1 MNTIPAHATTRRS
14 VLQRALASTIA
25 LVGASAHAQTF
36 PDRPVRIVVG
46 FPAGGTFDTVMRA
59 LAEELTGSLGVPV
72 TIDNRAG
79 AGGSIATQAV
89 VSAPADGYTLLTAG
103 LQLAT
108 GPHLIK
114 VGYEPLTD
122 LTMVA
127 QVSSAPVLLLVKG
140 DSAIQDARDLV
151 AGASKRGKGLSIG
164 TGGVGTTGHFGTI
177 MLAGALNTPVV
188 HVPFRGGAPGL
199 LALAGGEIDAMF
211 DQSSGAMQ
219 GLIQSGKIRVAAV
232 MQDKRVSAYPDVRNA
247 SEFGLQLE
255 MPLRGWQG
263 IAVRAG
269 TPAAVVDR
277 LHVAVAAA
285 VASNRFKARLDQ
297 LGMEL
302 VTGSSPDAFQKHYL
316 AELNRWGLFIK
327 RHQITTN

>member
-1 MNTIPAHATTRRS
+1 MNSTPAHAAMCRNILQC
-14 VLQRALASTIA
+14 VLTLAIA
-25 LVGASAHAQTF
+25 LVGTNVHAQTF
-36 PDRPVRIVVG
+36 PDRPIRIVVG
-46 FPAGGTFDTVMRA
+46 FAAGGTFDTVMRA
-59 LAEELTGSLGVPV
+59 LAEELTGSLGVAV
-72 TIDNRAG
+72 TIDNRVG

-108 GPHLIK
+108 GPHLNK
-114 VGYEPLTD
+114 VGYDPLTD
-122 LTMVA
+122 LTMIA

-140 DSAIQDARDLV
+140 DSLIQDARDLV
-151 AGASKRGKGLSIG
+151 AVAAKRGTGLTIG

-199 LALAGGEIDAMF
+199 MALAGGEIDAMF

-232 MQDKRVSAYPDVRNA
+232 MQDRRVGALPDVKSA
-247 SEFGLQLE
+247 SEFGVPLA

-263 IAVRAG
+263 IAVRSG
-269 TPAAVVDR
+269 TSAAVVDK
-277 LHVAVAAA
+277 LHSALTSA

-302 VTGSSPDAFQKHYL
+302 VTGSSPQAFQKHYL
-316 AELNRWGLFIK
+316 AELDRWGLFIK
-327 RHQITTN
+327 KHQITTN